1 MRKYLD
7 DTSIENL
14 ELGSWFRLQF
24 GVRFMRT
31 LYIEKHSSDDK
42 PAGEMQVV
50 PKPESQSE
58 IARLKNLLQQRD
70 AEIDILTQMVGGDV
84 PKPKK
89 EAGPQYDYDNVAD
102 GYFEEQQE
110 IEDGKELSFQKSRPS
125 SASTCNSKVQSP
137 ARRQADVQSGQQ
149 GGEPISKPP
158 PRQPK
163 LSEQEAYLNVL
174 SSAKN
179 IAAIDLNSL
188 SLEQLKNE
196 DYIFT
201 QFQQNYYNR
210 DTLSEDKQQLQM
222 LYKDAK
228 HTASQVMEL
237 KKRAD
242 AGKAE
247 LIQMIQTAGRETEE
261 SDFVKD
267 QLQKINKDYQEK
279 IKILKAVKVQIESLE
294 ASMQQNKDK
303 LKKDFVK
310 WYKYAVE
317 YIQKRQQ
324 KQAREQ
330 KPVESPVSRT
340 FDQEIEDEIQAFYS
354 AKKKAGL

>member
-1 MRKYLD
+1 M
-7 DTSIENL
+7 
-14 ELGSWFRLQF
+14 
-24 GVRFMRT
+24 
-31 LYIEKHSSDDK
+31 
-42 PAGEMQVV
+42 
-50 PKPESQSE
+50 
-58 IARLKNLLQQRD
+58 
-70 AEIDILTQMVGGDV
+70 
-84 PKPKK
+84 
-89 EAGPQYDYDNVAD
+89 
-102 GYFEEQQE
+102 
-110 IEDGKELSFQKSRPS
+110 
-125 SASTCNSKVQSP
+125 
-137 ARRQADVQSGQQ
+137 
-149 GGEPISKPP
+149 
-158 PRQPK
+158 
-163 LSEQEAYLNVL
+163 L

-210 DTLSEDKQQLQM
+210 ATLSEDKQQLQM

-294 ASMQQNKDK
+294 AAMQQNKDR

-317 YIQKRQQ
+317 YI
-324 KQAREQ
+324 
-330 KPVESPVSRT
+330 
-340 FDQEIEDEIQAFYS
+340 
-354 AKKKAGL
+354 